1 MAHKL
6 TIQDEQALIATIRR
20 QTALANRNNVTRTQ
34 AYLAFYRQHEEIH
47 WALLAHLVS
56 RNGGWNMTDLRG
68 EWLPL
73 LMDEQAI
80 RPFFWFLE
88 RSNWL
93 IFHDAYPQ
101 LLLYAEMKQAGADLT
116 HLLPSLGV
124 SSFMAPFWRAHLHS
138 PCPERLTH
146 ALIVNEQQ
154 YIEQRVIHKPLAL
167 HRVFATF
174 AFVAQSVLSLS
185 HVLFPYKAHP
195 TDRRLSLTG
204 LNVQHFA
211 DIEQRIAIG
220 KTLYRLLYADPCRLE
235 QIRTFACRIPH
246 SGSRADYW
254 PHLFTPRRP
263 DEPRDGERREHHYRL
278 HLDGAKLRPGQP
290 KLHSPPLAAAWPDI
304 PHTPADGV
312 DWFRDEKWLDEVD
325 KPAKLPTIDSADY
338 ARALQW
344 MEYGVWLATALT

>member
-1 MAHKL
+1 MAEQL
-6 TIQDEQALIATIRR
+6 FTQDEQALIATIRR

-34 AYLAFYRQHEEIH
+34 AYLTFYRQHEEIH

-56 RNGGWNMTDLRG
+56 RNGGWNMTDLQG

-73 LMDEQAI
+73 LMDEQAM
-80 RPFFWFLE
+80 RSFFWFLE

-101 LLLYAEMKQAGADLT
+101 LLLYAEMKKTSVDLT

-124 SSFMAPFWRAHLHS
+124 SAFMVPFWQKQLRA
-138 PCPERLTH
+138 PCPQRLTH
-146 ALIVNEQQ
+146 ALIINEQQ
-154 YIEQRVIHKPLAL
+154 YIEQRLIHKPPAL

-174 AFVAQSVLSLS
+174 AYVVQSVLSLS

-211 DIEQRIAIG
+211 DVDQRITIG
-220 KTLYRLLYADPCRLE
+220 KTLYHLLYADPCRLK
-235 QIRTFACRIPH
+235 QIRQFAFRIPH

-263 DEPRDGERREHHYRL
+263 DQQCGDGHRERTYRL
-278 HLDGAKLRPGQP
+278 HLDGTELRPGRQ
-290 KLHSPPLAAAWPDI
+290 KLYSPPLAAAWPDI
-304 PHTPADGV
+304 PHTPADGT
-312 DWFRDEKWLDEVD
+312 DWFRDHKWLDEVE
-325 KPAKLPTIDSADY
+325 KPAKLPPIDTADY

-344 MEYGVWLATALT
+344 IEYGVWLATALT